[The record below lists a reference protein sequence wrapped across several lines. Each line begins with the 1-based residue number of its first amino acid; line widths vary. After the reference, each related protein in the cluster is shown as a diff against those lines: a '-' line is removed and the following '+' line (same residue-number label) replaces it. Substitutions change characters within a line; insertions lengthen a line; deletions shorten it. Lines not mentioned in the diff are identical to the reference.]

1 MWSRSTKAW
10 RFNDEGYLREVPS
23 GCAVFDGAR
32 MVYNTVRTASED
44 FSNSAWAK
52 NALTTPSANT
62 LLCANATSSQNLAQ
76 GGTFLAVTTGQT
88 FVYGIRAQY
97 VTDGVTHLQISANG
111 NGFGFSQY
119 LTVSLLDGS
128 FNAVGC
134 TGSVTL
140 VSPGVYDITQK
151 ITATA
156 SGNYDGF
163 TIGLAN
169 SLSDTRFQ
177 AFVGDGV
184 KSVTLLRAWSV
195 DVTSRDASYV
205 PEYVSVGS
213 TVGKNF
219 FIYTDDFSQ
228 SAWSKTNVTITQ
240 AAVANPVNGR
250 IDAQKVEATATSA
263 TTFIQDASS
272 SGSSAGN
279 ILVIYIKQGSGAT
292 DANFFYVRNLT
303 TLTNRL
309 GISFNYSTGA
319 ITYVTGST
327 GASVEALP
335 NGWWKLQ
342 MVVTSGIS
350 NGDNLRAY
358 IGFSGG
364 TETAGE
370 YFYAYRPYLGQ
381 GTTAP
386 NVITAVGNTWDPHG
400 SGVDGVKYF
409 STDYTKNSALT
420 SLNGLRREIAAT
432 NGLAYSRNLSS
443 GVYAAPVITGTPELL
458 TNGDFS
464 SGSTGWSV
472 SGTDATHIATFSGG
486 TLRFQ
491 SDTTTPALTISQ
503 PNVMT
508 VGETYTAT
516 FTLSSYTSG
525 LLKSDYFNLAPVVSS
540 TTSLTRTITGVAVS
554 TSFGFTRSTTNVDV
568 TLDSISLKLAAV
580 TLAQDATGLDGIAN
594 TATTITARQNDATL
608 LQTINS
614 ASADRCSSAYVR
626 RKTGTGSIWFTQ
638 DGGSSW
644 TDITSQINSSTYTRV
659 QITSNVTN
667 ASVGFKIST
676 SGDAIEVDNVQ
687 NEAGVIATSPIVTTT
702 AIVTRNLDSL
712 TYQTSGNIDF
722 ATGTCFSRFMSSGS
736 LTSRFSVSLTN
747 GYSYINS
754 AGANTA
760 WATYDGTTIVTKTGL
775 DDMTS
780 KTVNRIVA
788 WGDTTQKVTGN
799 GLAPASGAF
808 DGSWGSGTIITIGN
822 TIGGTIKDVA
832 IYPTKFSDAQMQ
844 AVTK

>member
-1 MWSRSTKAW
+1 
-10 RFNDEGYLREVPS
+10 
-23 GCAVFDGAR
+23 
-32 MVYNTVRTASED
+32 MVYNTIRTTSED
-44 FSNSAWAK
+44 FSNAAWVK
-52 NALTTPSANT
+52 TALTTPSANT
-62 LLCANATSSQNLAQ
+62 LLCANATSAQNMSQTATL
-76 GGTFLAVTTGQT
+76 LAVTTGQT

-97 VTDGVTHLQISANG
+97 VTNGVAYLQISANG
-111 NGFGFSQY
+111 TGFGFSQY
-119 LTVSLLDGS
+119 LNVSLLDGS

-134 TGSVTL
+134 TGSVTF
-140 VSPGVYDITQK
+140 VSPGVYDIALK

-195 DVTSRDASYV
+195 DITSRDASYV

-213 TVGKNF
+213 EINKNF
-219 FIYTDDFSQ
+219 LTYTDDFSQ
-228 SAWSKTNVTITQ
+228 SVWSKTNITITPE
-240 AAVANPVNGR
+240 AIANPINGR
-250 IDAQKVEATATSA
+250 VDAQKVEA
-263 TTFIQDASS
+263 S
-272 SGSSAGN
+272 SGTSPSFSSIISSVGRVDGN
-279 ILVIYIKQGSGAT
+279 IFVVYVKQGSGGT
-292 DANFFYVRNLT
+292 DANCFAIRNYT
-303 TLTNRL
+303 TSTNL
-309 GISFNYSTGA
+309 ISITLNYSTGA
-319 ITYVTGST
+319 IAYTVGST
-327 GASVEALP
+327 GATALAVGG
-335 NGWWKLQ
+335 GWWKITLIA
-342 MVVTSGIS
+342 TSGIS
-350 NGDNLRAY
+350 ANDSLRPY
-358 IGFSGG
+358 IGFIGNA
-364 TETAGE
+364 ETANE
-370 YFYAYRPYLGQ
+370 FCYVYRPYLGY

-386 NVITAVGNTWDPHG
+386 DLITAVGNTWDPHG
-400 SGVDGVKYF
+400 SGADGVKYF
-409 STDYTKNSALT
+409 STDYTKKSALALL
-420 SLNGLRREIAAT
+420 SGFRREIAAT
-432 NGLAYSRNLSS
+432 NGLLYSRDLTS
-443 GVYAAPVITGTPELL
+443 GVYVVPIVTGTPEIL
-458 TNGDFS
+458 TNADFG

-472 SGTDATHIATFSGG
+472 SGTDATHTTTFSGG

-491 SDTTTPALTISQ
+491 ADTLSPTLNVSQ
-503 PNVMT
+503 SGVLT
-508 VGETYTAT
+508 VGETYTIT

-525 LLKSDYFNLAPVVSS
+525 TLKSDSFNLSPVVTS
-540 TTSLTRTITGVAVS
+540 TTALTKTITGVAVS
-554 TSFGFTRSTTNVDV
+554 TTFGFSQNSTNVDV
-568 TLDSISLKLAAV
+568 TIDSISVKLASA
-580 TLAQDATGLDGIAN
+580 TLTQNATGLDGIAN
-594 TATTITARQNDATL
+594 TATTITSRQTDATV
-608 LQTINS
+608 LQAIILS
-614 ASADRCSSAYVR
+614 SADRCSSAYVR
-626 RKTGTGSIWFTQ
+626 RKTGTGNIWLTQ

-644 TDITSQINSSTYTRV
+644 TDITSQINSVTYSRV
-659 QITSNVTN
+659 QLTSLLANP
-667 ASVGFKIST
+667 SVGFKIST
-676 SGDAIEVDNVQ
+676 NGDAIEVDCLQ
-687 NEAGVIATSPIVTTT
+687 NEAGLVATSPIVTTT

-736 LTSRFSVSLTN
+736 STPRFSVSLTN

-822 TIGGTIKDVA
+822 AIGGTIKDVS